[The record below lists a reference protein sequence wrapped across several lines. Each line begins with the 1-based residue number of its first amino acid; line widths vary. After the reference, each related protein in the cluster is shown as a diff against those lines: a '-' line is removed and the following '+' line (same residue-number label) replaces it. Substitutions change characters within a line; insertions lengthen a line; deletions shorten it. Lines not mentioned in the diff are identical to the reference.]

1 MIRLPSF
8 QFLAPRTLKDAIQ
21 MLTDAGDG
29 AMLVAGGTDLY
40 PNMKRLQVTPPTL
53 ISLRNVRELRE
64 VRRGEDGGLVIGA
77 GITLTHLERH
87 PLLRDDAQQ
96 SGALQSGA
104 RRRAHP
110 TYGSLAAAIPLI
122 STPPLRNMG
131 TLGGNLCLDT
141 RCHFINQTA
150 FWRKAVGSCLKDV
163 GDVCRVAPGSSR
175 CWAISSADLPPL
187 LIALGAQ
194 VQLVGARGE
203 RVIPLSSLYY
213 DDGIN
218 YFSKAR
224 DEILTHVILPPGDG
238 VRAGYLK
245 LRRRGSF
252 DFPSL
257 GVAVAI
263 GLNSD
268 RTCDSA
274 RIVLGAVTSRP
285 LDMPQAQTLVG
296 EKLTD
301 DLIAS
306 VADAIALQARPL
318 QLADFTH
325 SYRKQMIAVYVT
337 RLLNQLAGQ
346 ND

>member
-8 QFLAPRTLKDAIQ
+8 QFLAPRTLDDATRL
-21 MLTDAGDG
+21 LTEAGDG

-40 PNMKRLQVTPPTL
+40 PNMKRLQVNPPML
-53 ISLRNVRELRE
+53 ISLRSVRELRE

-87 PLLRDDAQQ
+87 SLLRNG
-96 SGALQSGA
+96 GAG
-104 RRRAHP
+104 RM
-110 TYGSLAAAIPLI
+110 YGSLAAAIPLI

-163 GDVCRVAPGSSR
+163 GEVCRVAPGSSR
-175 CWAISSADLPPL
+175 CWAIASADLPPL

-194 VQLVGARGE
+194 VRIVSTRGE
-203 RVIPLSSLYY
+203 RVIPLAALYH

-218 YFSKAR
+218 YLTRAR
-224 DEILTHVILPPGDG
+224 DEILTQVILPPGEG
-238 VRAGYLK
+238 IRAGYLK

-257 GVAVAI
+257 GVAAAI
-263 GLNSD
+263 RLNSD
-268 RTCDSA
+268 GTCESA
-274 RIVLGAVTSRP
+274 RIVLGAVTSKP

-296 EKLTD
+296 EKFD
-301 DLIAS
+301 QDIIAS

-337 RLLNQLAGQ
+337 RLLNELAQ
-346 ND
+346 